1 MQPTFGEE
9 IKKPRIMTYKI
20 KSLAYLVAFVAI
32 AFTYHITDSQ
42 TENKT
47 YTETAELLQ
56 TNTNNTIST
65 TAVEIQ
71 EIK

>member
-1 MQPTFGEE
+1 
-9 IKKPRIMTYKI
+9 MTHKI

-32 AFTYHITDSQ
+32 AFAYHITDDSQ

-47 YTETAELLQ
+47 YTETAALIQ
-56 TNTNNTIST
+56 TNTSNTIST